1 MAVMFPCSGPGSV
14 PALEKSSLMGSC
26 LNEVLLAVGFFFFL
40 NTMDNI
46 NKPIKDSEKYR
57 TV

>member
-1 MAVMFPCSGPGSV
+1 MMFPCSGPGSV
-14 PALEKSSLMGSC
+14 PALQKSSLMGSG
-26 LNEVLLAVGFFFFL
+26 LNEVLLAGVVFSS

-46 NKPIKDSEKYR
+46 NKIKDSEKYR